1 MGIKVVPEESAGLNP
16 HIKEGIYVGRLAGIT
31 EKVLEVKKEGQA
43 TEQVPRFELVF
54 GVRTPDADIRF
65 TALTS
70 PKATTKS
77 KLYGW
82 LKALNGG
89 QAAELGKEIDLDTFV
104 GKYANLSVKDKDR
117 KDRTGNIQ
125 KTSEIADVIAID
137 KNPEKEI
144 NIEGLVESE
153 DDDEAPAAPP
163 VTQPAPP
170 AEKKKKK

>member
-31 EKVLEVKKEGQA
+31 EKVLEVKKEGQPV
-43 TEQVPRFELVF
+43 EQVPRFELVF
-54 GVRTPDADIRF
+54 GVRTPDADTRF

-89 QAAELGKEIDLDTFV
+89 QAAELGKEIDLDIFV
-104 GKYANLSVKDKDR
+104 GKYANLSIKDKDR

-144 NIEGLVESE
+144 NIEGLVESDE
-153 DDDEAPAAPP
+153 DDDTPASPPAPP
-163 VTQPAPP
+163 VV
-170 AEKKKKK
+170 EKKKKK